1 MKKIILLFVVTFC
14 INLAAQ
20 ESTKS
25 IRITGKIMEKKTN
38 TPLEFATISF
48 QSITDKKI
56 ITGAITDNK
65 GSFEIQLVSGKY
77 KLKAEFI
84 GLKSFIMDSINL
96 QTNQNLATIYLEE
109 DATLLETIDV
119 KAEQSSIEYKLDKK
133 IFNVGSDII
142 TKGGTANDILNNVPS
157 VSVNS
162 NGAVSLRGNSG
173 VRILINGK
181 PSVLSANNG
190 LEQIPSESIEKI
202 EVITNPS
209 SKYDSQGTAGIINII
224 LKKNKVSG
232 FSNSIQ
238 VTTGVPSNHAFG
250 YNVSY
255 KTSKINLFSDLR
267 YRYIDFIGKESSL
280 RTNFIGNAPSSYL
293 AGTIDRNRN
302 QNTFNLYFG
311 GDYYINNKNTLTLS
325 YYHRNNTSK
334 NKVDYTF
341 NFFDKYYNLER
352 HITATENYREPQKS
366 NQIELNY
373 IKNFSKEGKKFTVNL
388 QYDFW
393 NDDENE
399 LITEQEKSPVEL
411 PIKVL
416 KSRDIESSKDF
427 LFQSD
432 YSLPLTKKSNLEF
445 GAKTEIRQINSEYEV
460 FDNTILIDNL
470 NNLLRYNEQIIGAY
484 IQFGSSIKKLQ
495 YQLGVR
501 VENSV
506 TGSNDK
512 LDQFNIQKKY
522 TNFFPTTHFTYSIN
536 DAFNIQLSYSK
547 RINRPQ
553 FWQLNPFGGIADRRN
568 MRVGNP
574 DLNPMFTD
582 SYELGTLIRWKKFTF
597 NPSLYHQF
605 SKNVFD
611 DIRLPN
617 ASGFLIEKAINSGT
631 ESRIGAEMSVSYSP
645 LKWIT
650 FSGEAN
656 YYEFN
661 QKGVFIVA
669 DNAFTS
675 RLNTRV
681 KFSTWNFQLNM
692 NYIGAKNSGQVNAN
706 DQYWLDFGMGK
717 DIWKEKASITFKV
730 DNVLDSRVFKGV
742 VTSADYRLNY
752 NFRNVGPRVY
762 ATFTYRI
769 NRKKSDKDRLP
780 D

>member
-1 MKKIILLFVVTFC
+1 MEKLILLFLTSLC
-14 INLAAQ
+14 INLVAQ
-20 ESTKS
+20 ENVKV
-25 IRITGKIMEKKTN
+25 IRITGKIIEKKTN
-38 TPLEFATISF
+38 IPLEFATVTV
-48 QSITDKKI
+48 QNLKDKKV

-65 GSFEIQLVSGKY
+65 GVFEVQIIPGIY
-77 KLKAEFI
+77 TIKAEFI
-84 GLKSFIMDSINL
+84 GLKSFAIDTIHL
-96 QTNQNLATIYLEE
+96 QTSQSLATLYLEE
-109 DATLLETIDV
+109 DAKLLEAVEV
-119 KAEQSSIEYKLDKK
+119 KADKTSIEYKLDKK

-142 TKGGTANDILNNVPS
+142 TKGGSATDILNNVPS

-181 PSVLSANNG
+181 PSVLTTNNG
-190 LEQIPSESIEKI
+190 LEQIPSETIEKI

-209 SKYDSQGTAGIINII
+209 SKYDSEGTAGIINII

-280 RTNFIGNAPSSYL
+280 RTNYVANIPDSYL
-293 AGTIDRNRN
+293 ASTVNRNRN
-302 QNTFNLYFG
+302 NKTFTIYFG
-311 GDYYINNKNTLTLS
+311 GDYYFNDKNTLTLS
-325 YYHRNNTSK
+325 YYHRNNISR

-341 NFFDKYYNLER
+341 DFFNKNYNLQR
-352 HITATENYREPQKS
+352 LITASENYKEPQKS

-393 NDDENE
+393 NDDEQE
-399 LITEQEKSPVEL
+399 SIIEQEKSPIEL
-411 PIKVL
+411 PIRSL

-427 LFQSD
+427 LFQTD
-432 YSLPLTKKSNLEF
+432 YALPLTKKSIIEF

-460 FDNTILIDNL
+460 FDSSVLIDSL
-470 NNLLRYNEQIIGAY
+470 NNLLRYNEQILGAY
-484 IQFGSSIKKLQ
+484 IQYGSSIKKFQ

-506 TGSNDK
+506 TGSSDELN
-512 LDQFNIQKKY
+512 QFNIQKKY
-522 TNFFPTTHFTYSIN
+522 TNFFPTTHFTYRIN

-547 RINRPQ
+547 RISRPG

-568 MRVGNP
+568 MRIGNP
-574 DLNPMFTD
+574 DLNPMFTN
-582 SYELGTLIRWKKFTF
+582 SYELGTLIRWKKFTI
-597 NPSLYHQF
+597 NPSMYHQF
-605 SKNVFD
+605 SENIFN
-611 DIRLPN
+611 DIRIPN

-631 ESRIGAEMSVSYSP
+631 ESRIGTEISISYSP
-645 LKWIT
+645 LKWLT
-650 FSGEAN
+650 LSGEAN
-656 YYEFN
+656 YYSFE
-661 QKGVFIVA
+661 QKGVFTVS

-675 RLNTRV
+675 RLNSRV
-681 KFSTWNFQLNM
+681 KFSTWNFQTNI
-692 NYIGAKNSGQVNAN
+692 NYIGAKYSGQVNS
-706 DQYWLDFGMGK
+706 DSQYWFDFGMGK
-717 DIWKEKASITFKV
+717 DIWKEKASITFKI
-730 DNVLDSRVFKGV
+730 DNVFDSRILKGV
-742 VTSADYRLNY
+742 VIGNEYDLNY
-752 NFRNVGPRVY
+752 NLRNVGPRIY

-769 NRKKSDKDRLP
+769 NRKKSEKDRLP